1 MSFQACKIAGRGV
14 APASYHAPSSFG
26 RGDAQFPMSV
36 SQIKEWQHCPARW
49 RAGYQPPPSS
59 AKDFGSLFDCLLLT
73 PGEFQRRYAMQP
85 SHYETDGMKCP
96 ECGSVTDSQ
105 KCAKCK
111 RDRVPVKVS
120 KEWSNQ
126 STTCQAW
133 RDARIGEGK
142 TVLDASDLTEAQAAI
157 LRFNADETLEAFL
170 DDSDCQVHLTGEW
183 LDEATGLVIPIQCLI
198 DCAPRKRFSS
208 ALGDVKTTRSAHPR
222 IWSKYCSQRH
232 YHVQGAFYLDLWNAA
247 TGEER
252 TDFCFLLI
260 ENYAPWQPGRSLLA
274 QDKQDIGRAL
284 YQAWLG
290 RYAQCLKTGVWP
302 DYQGCDEADNVAG
315 GWSLDRATKWDEQ
328 EAMLAMAGKA
338 EEPTSPEPVEDNEQ
352 DLIP

>member
-1 MSFQACKIAGRGV
+1 MFRACKIAGRGV
-14 APASYHAPSSFG
+14 VPSEYHAKSVE
-26 RGDAQFPMSV
+26 RGQPVYPMSV
-36 SQIKEWQHCPARW
+36 SQLKEGAFCWSRW
-49 RAGYQPPPSS
+49 KSGYQPPPSS

-73 PGEFQRRYAMQP
+73 PAQFASRYAMQP

-96 ECGSVTDSQ
+96 DCGSVTDSQ

-111 RDRVPVKVS
+111 RDRVPVKVT

-133 RDARIGEGK
+133 RDARTAEGK
-142 TVLDASDLTEAQAAI
+142 TVLEASDLADGQAAI
-157 LRFNADETLEAFL
+157 ARFGTDDVLRDFVA
-170 DDSDCQVHLTGEW
+170 DSDCQVMLSGEW
-183 LDEATGLVIPIQCLI
+183 VDDATKLVIPVQCLI

-232 YHVQGAFYLDLWNAA
+232 YHVQGAFYLDMWNAA

-260 ENYAPWQPGRSLLA
+260 ENYAPWQTGRSLLA
-274 QDKQDIGRAL
+274 EDKLNAGRVL
-284 YQAWLG
+284 YQAWLA
-290 RYAQCLKTGVWP
+290 RYAQCLKTDVWP
-302 DYQGCDEADNVAG
+302 DYQGCDEADNLAG
-315 GWSLDRATKWDEQ
+315 GWSLDRATKWDEE
-328 EAMLAMAGKA
+328 EAMRAMAGA
-338 EEPTSPEPVEDNEQ
+338 SPQEPEPEFESET
-352 DLIP
+352 PT